1 MLEFNLLED
10 PKAREALRKFP
21 ERFGAEVTAAMN
33 EIADRLTTKVKKKAE
48 KHRGAGGASGLW
60 GNIHPIAPYYDGTGY
75 VAGTGS
81 SLPYAEPVEL
91 GTRPHFPPVQSLEEW
106 VKAKISQDPKEIP
119 GIAFCVARKISLD
132 GTKGRFMFRD
142 AREEL
147 KPWIKE
153 RLELAV
159 KRTLGETE

>member
-1 MLEFNLLED
+1 MLEFNFLED

-21 ERFGAEVTAAMN
+21 ALFGAEVTAAMD
-33 EIADRLTTKVKKKAE
+33 EIAERLATEVKNNLDGHK
-48 KHRGAGGASGLW
+48 GVGGAAGLL
-60 GNIHPIAPYYDGTGY
+60 GNIHPIKPYHDGTGY
-75 VAGTGS
+75 AAGVGT

-119 GIAFCVARKISLD
+119 GIAFCVARKISRD
-132 GTKGRFMFRD
+132 GTKGVFMFRD
-142 AREEL
+142 ARDKL
-147 KPWIKE
+147 APWIKE

-159 KRTLGETE
+159 KRTLGEAE